1 MNTVEITK
9 MSLVEKLQAMDAIWD
24 SLIHDNLD
32 VKSPKERWLTLRY
45 RKQVASMKRIGIEAN
60 FLPSYAAT
68 FEAPAIAY

>member
-32 VKSPKERWLTLRY
+32 VKFMRSHT
-45 RKQVASMKRIGIEAN
+45 
-60 FLPSYAAT
+60 
-68 FEAPAIAY
+68 